1 MLATA
6 TTIRAPSTDVATP
19 TLVTHCPHGPASG
32 HDRESRA
39 NVARRLAQVM
49 HWQYGGAYDPGVRY
63 GAPLYVVPHDALLT
77 DQAAVLGIR
86 GPHDLFG
93 GVVPHAF
100 IATKAITHPLLAP
113 DAAAPVGWSHAC
125 AELMGGAA
133 LRGYT
138 AFERGDAKA
147 AAREL
152 LRDGPVRIKSV
163 LGIGGAGQHLVRTE
177 EEIDAALAAIGDD
190 ELALAG
196 VAIEEHLENAV
207 TYSVGAVTLPGI
219 EIAYCGTQTCVR
231 NPRGHD
237 VYGGSTLDVIR
248 GGFDELLA
256 AGLPQLCF
264 DAVELAQAYDALVR
278 QRGVDRSSI
287 AVVGSSYGGYLAA
300 ILSAHRPVRWLVLRV
315 PALYKDSEWKTPK
328 DQLRKLQQLEA
339 YRRLPVKSDESCAL
353 LACAQFRGDALV
365 VESERDAIIPAQ
377 VVTNYR
383 DALGGAASL
392 TYRLMSNADHALSSD
407 AEQQCYTTLLV
418 HWLSEMIKGARAES
432 QTTPVIAKAPKVE
445 VNALQ

>member
-1 MLATA
+1 MPMLATA
-6 TTIRAPSTDVATP
+6 TTIRAPSADVATP

-264 DAVELAQAYDALVR
+264 DAVELAQAYDAAAFEAYPEAYASRRNYDVLFGRDAAGRLRAGVLEQSWR
-278 QRGVDRSSI
+278 IGGASGAEVMALDAFRRDRRRLRIRCATVEVYDDDGVVPDGAFVYYRGVDAYASPLTK
-287 AVVGSSYGGYLAA
+287 Y
-300 ILSAHRPVRWLVLRV
+300 
-315 PALYKDSEWKTPK
+315 ALELD
-328 DQLRKLQQLEA
+328 
-339 YRRLPVKSDESCAL
+339 
-353 LACAQFRGDALV
+353 AQ
-365 VESERDAIIPAQ
+365 
-377 VVTNYR
+377 
-383 DALGGAASL
+383 
-392 TYRLMSNADHALSSD
+392 HA
-407 AEQQCYTTLLV
+407 
-418 HWLSEMIKGARAES
+418 
-432 QTTPVIAKAPKVE
+432 
-445 VNALQ
+445 